1 MEQQKK
7 EDHSSDE
14 EVASEVI
21 EDLFNDESFYKP
33 EPLDTFDVYERK
45 FDHKDGESQCS
56 NLSPKNCIYFLH
68 A

>member
-7 EDHSSDE
+7 ADHSSDE

-45 FDHKDGESQCS
+45 FDHKDGE
-56 NLSPKNCIYFLH
+56 F
-68 A
+68 

>member
-1 MEQQKK
+1 MLTGLDRIINLKLRNMEQQKK

-14 EVASEVI
+14 EVATEVI

-45 FDHKDGESQCS
+45 FDHKDGE
-56 NLSPKNCIYFLH
+56 F
-68 A
+68 